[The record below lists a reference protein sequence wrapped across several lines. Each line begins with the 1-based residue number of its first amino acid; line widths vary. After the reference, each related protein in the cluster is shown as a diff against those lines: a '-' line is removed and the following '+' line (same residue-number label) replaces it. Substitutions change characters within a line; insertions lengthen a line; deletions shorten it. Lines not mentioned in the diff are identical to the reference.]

1 VDVLGLSGSSMETP
15 VEIVVEQPPAQA
27 NVIQRL
33 DKRGIAAIGAVGV
46 AGTALILVLVLT
58 STSRTPRKN
67 RRAEKERMKDPVTQ
81 PVPIRQ
87 DTRRPQK
94 EKTALPKRIPEAARA
109 SAPRASASHASASWS
124 VWPRHNTPSDAPAR
138 LVALD
143 ENEQPLTGGALLLSR
158 QEITF
163 GSDPRRATQVLE
175 SDTID
180 GLHARLYR
188 GQGDSFYLA
197 DQGSVAG
204 TWVNYSPVSKEG
216 IRLEHGD
223 VIHIGRIQYRFER
236 LMPDGAAPAQIKVTR
251 LGSGLESGLGE
262 DQ

>member
-1 VDVLGLSGSSMETP
+1 
-15 VEIVVEQPPAQA
+15 
-27 NVIQRL
+27 
-33 DKRGIAAIGAVGV
+33 V
-46 AGTALILVLVLT
+46 AGTALILVLVLAG
-58 STSRTPRKN
+58 TSRSARWKN
-67 RRAEKERMKDPVTQ
+67 RRAEKDRMKDPVTQ

-87 DTRRPQK
+87 DAKRPKK
-94 EKTALPKRIPEAARA
+94 EKTAPPKRIPDAARS
-109 SAPRASASHASASWS
+109 SAAWS
-124 VWPRHNTPSDAPAR
+124 VWPRHNPPTDAPAR

-143 ENEQPLTGGALLLSR
+143 ENEKPVTGGMLLLSR

-163 GSDPRRATQVLE
+163 GSDPRRATQVIE

-180 GLHARLYR
+180 GLHARLFR
-188 GQGDSFYLA
+188 GQSDCFYLA

-223 VIHIGRIQYRFER
+223 VIHIGRVQYRFEVSGS
-236 LMPDGAAPAQIKVTR
+236 DGAALAQIKVTQ
-251 LGSGLESGLGE
+251 LGS